1 LDATFV
7 GTAGRVVAKK
17 VLLDSFVASPP
28 MMFVFFTS
36 LAFMEGRRNV
46 LDEFRYKFP
55 VTYGLSLCF
64 WLPVQTVN
72 FFLVPAKGRIGFIAV
87 SAFFWSTVLT
97 YIKQRSHLA
106 SVRQ

>member
-1 LDATFV
+1 M
-7 GTAGRVVAKK
+7 AKK

-55 VTYGLSLCF
+55 VTYGVRRATCF
-64 WLPVQTVN
+64 SDVIL
-72 FFLVPAKGRIGFIAV
+72 K
-87 SAFFWSTVLT
+87 
-97 YIKQRSHLA
+97 KRS
-106 SVRQ
+106 